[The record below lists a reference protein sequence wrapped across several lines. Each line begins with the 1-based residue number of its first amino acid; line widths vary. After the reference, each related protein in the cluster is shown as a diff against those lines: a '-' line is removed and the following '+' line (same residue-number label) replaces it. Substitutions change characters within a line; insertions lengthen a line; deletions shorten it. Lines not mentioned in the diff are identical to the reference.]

1 MIAGQ
6 ESISGSNKASIDI
19 VVCVPTYRRPE
30 HLALT
35 LDSIVAQTS
44 ARRFAVVV
52 AENEAVEQRGAAV
65 AQSYFKDG
73 RLQGCVVVEP
83 RQGNCFAI
91 NAAFDTALAAFP
103 NARFILMMDDDEIAA
118 PQWLERMVA
127 AAEFTGAGIV
137 GGPVHPR
144 LATGARPGL
153 VRHPAFQPAYGR
165 SGPVPLIYGSGNC
178 LITRETFPRL
188 GLPAFDV
195 GYNFLGGGDTD
206 FFIRARRAGIAFH
219 WEAEAQITETV
230 PHVRTTMHWLAV
242 RGLRIGAINHRI
254 EVKLARGPLDRIKSV
269 LKSLAALGISGFRA
283 ARLLVE
289 TREPMIALHPILVA
303 LGRCL
308 STIGI
313 APQPYRAANLK

>member
-1 MIAGQ
+1 MTAEQGPVTGV
-6 ESISGSNKASIDI
+6 SVDMIDI
-19 VVCVPTYRRPE
+19 VVCVPTFRRPE

-35 LDSIVAQTS
+35 LDSIVAQS
-44 ARRFAVVV
+44 CARRFAVVV
-52 AENEAVEQRGAAV
+52 AENEAIGRSGAAV
-65 AQSYFKDG
+65 AQSYFDDG
-73 RLQGCVVVEP
+73 RLQGRVVVEP

-91 NAAFDTALAAFP
+91 NTAFDTALAAYPSANFV
-103 NARFILMMDDDEIAA
+103 LMMDDDEIAA

-127 AAEFTGAGIV
+127 SAELTEAGIV

-144 LATGARPGL
+144 LEDLARPGL
-153 VRHPAFQPAYGR
+153 ARHPAFQPAYGH

-178 LITRETFPRL
+178 LITRKTFQRL

-206 FFIRARRAGIAFH
+206 FFTRARHAGIAFH
-219 WEAEAQITETV
+219 WEAEAEITETV
-230 PHVRTTMHWLAV
+230 PRVRTTMRWLAA

-254 EVKLARGPLDRIKSV
+254 EVKLARGTLDRIKTV
-269 LKSLAALGISGFRA
+269 LKSLVALGISGFRA
-283 ARLLVE
+283 ARLLAE
-289 TREPMIALHPILVA
+289 TREPIIALHPILVA

-313 APQPYRAANLK
+313 APQPYRAAAAK